1 MRYMNF
7 RRLWLSAFLAI
18 VVVTGCVTS
27 RPDERKVTPQEQKTM
42 SAIKTSFVLLA
53 EGMSTGDLDKVFK
66 AVSVQEWDRQPF
78 KEFQDSYGKNKLVW
92 QAMFRGSFL
101 KTIGI
106 ENNMASAV
114 VIWGTG
120 ESALLEFIKEGEG
133 WKLLSMS
140 LPAPVIFP
148 GGAPPAPTGQ

>member
-1 MRYMNF
+1 
-7 RRLWLSAFLAI
+7 LLPVFLP
-18 VVVTGCVTS
+18 VLVVTGCVSS
-27 RPDERKVTPQEQKTM
+27 RPDERPVTPKEQKDM
-42 SAIKTSFVLLA
+42 AEIKASFILLA
-53 EGMSTGDLDKVFK
+53 DGMTSGDLDKVFK
-66 AVSVQEWDRQPF
+66 VVSVQEWDRQPF
-78 KEFQDSYGKNKLVW
+78 KEFKDSYEKNKLVW

-148 GGAPPAPTGQ
+148 GGAPPSPVGQ